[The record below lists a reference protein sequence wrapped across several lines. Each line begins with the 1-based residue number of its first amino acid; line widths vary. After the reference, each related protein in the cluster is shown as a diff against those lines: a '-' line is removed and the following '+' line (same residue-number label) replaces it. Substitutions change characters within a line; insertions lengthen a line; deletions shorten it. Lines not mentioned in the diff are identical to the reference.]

1 MAIFFAIFE
10 SCIFSEPRAAR
21 LRPAS

>member
-1 MAIFFAIFE
+1 MAIFGEFFA

-21 LRPAS
+21 LRHGF